1 MIMVPLWC
9 LSTTFPF
16 MGMISSPLVR
26 TMASPSMGNRGLII
40 GFSWSSSS
48 SLPSSSMAKHLLG
61 SSHLDSHQYTHK
73 KHGFKPSF
81 TEKPTNPHVLCE
93 FAMVDMVLSCVNF
106 VVL

>member
-1 MIMVPLWC
+1 
-9 LSTTFPF
+9 
-16 MGMISSPLVR
+16 
-26 TMASPSMGNRGLII
+26 
-40 GFSWSSSS
+40 
-48 SLPSSSMAKHLLG
+48 MAKHLLG

>member
-1 MIMVPLWC
+1 MIMVPLWS
-9 LSTTFPF
+9 LSTTFP
-16 MGMISSPLVR
+16 LVM
-26 TMASPSMGNRGLII
+26 TMTSPSMGNRGLII

-48 SLPSSSMAKHLLG
+48 SSSPSSSMAKHLLG

-93 FAMVDMVLSCVNF
+93 FSMVDMVLLCVNF